1 MPGGE
6 NYKRHCTSSSIQKY
20 GTTEEVFDSSMVWYT
35 RNTKILSEIYEKVN
49 KRLKAQ
55 QNAINHL
62 IALRDNKPK
71 MSAPGDSID
80 VWAWQ
85 RSAQLTEAPL
95 NNKFTFLYLLMRT
108 KKHDV
113 LLWKMQYNFLS
124 EIPDSTIAP
133 IMAMQIVS

>member
-1 MPGGE
+1 MGENMPGGE
-6 NYKRHCTSSSIQKY
+6 NYKRHCTSKQYSKSMVRQKKFSTHQWYGIPEIQKNII
-20 GTTEEVFDSSMVWYT
+20 G
-35 RNTKILSEIYEKVN
+35 IYEKVN

-85 RSAQLTEAPL
+85 RIAQLTEAPL
-95 NNKFTFLYLLMRT
+95 NNKFTFT
-108 KKHDV
+108 
-113 LLWKMQYNFLS
+113 
-124 EIPDSTIAP
+124 STF
-133 IMAMQIVS
+133 

>member
-1 MPGGE
+1 
-6 NYKRHCTSSSIQKY
+6 
-20 GTTEEVFDSSMVWYT
+20 MVWYT

-85 RSAQLTEAPL
+85 RIAQLTEAPL
-95 NNKFTFLYLLMRT
+95 NNKFTFTLPSDTNFKKRDVLHSKYSSPIGYNEYQGDKRIYLL
-108 KKHDV
+108 
-113 LLWKMQYNFLS
+113 S
-124 EIPDSTIAP
+124 AI
-133 IMAMQIVS
+133 